1 MGTNIKLD
9 IDPADKILLKRS
21 LNKNGKGQKFFTH
34 EVRRL
39 SDGYV
44 PFQTG
49 TLKRTAQELTDR
61 IEYVQPYARRQYYEN
76 QGTGRQG
83 TTKHSK
89 HNYKCLRGKRW
100 TERCWADRGKEIVQS
115 VANFCGGKAK

>member
-1 MGTNIKLD
+1 MGTNIKLQ

-39 SDGYV
+39 SQPYV
-44 PFQTG
+44 PNLTG
-49 TLKRTAQELTDR
+49 ILERTAIEKTNC

-76 QGTGRQG
+76 SGKNR
-83 TTKHSK
+83 SK
-89 HNYKCLRGKRW
+89 APLAGKEWDKRMW
-100 TERCWADRGKEIVQS
+100 SDRGKEIVQS
-115 VANFCGGKAK
+115 VADFCGGKAK